1 MTYEEAELQET
12 IANEALGDN
21 TAIVKYGIFAF
32 WPLNWVKNWYIVMY
46 PTVYATQFE
55 DADDSIKLAFQRVS
69 ALTSYQLAPGSSY
82 DEWVELFDVKTASD
96 EELNNYLNG

>member
-1 MTYEEAELQET
+1 MTYEQAQEQEA

-32 WPLNWVKNWYIVMY
+32 WPLNWVKNWNIVMY
-46 PTVYATQFE
+46 PTIYATPFGN
-55 DADDSIKLAFQRVS
+55 ADDSIKLAFQRVS
-69 ALTSYQLAPGSSY
+69 ALTSYKITPGSSY
-82 DEWVELFDVKTASD
+82 DEWVTLFDVNTASD